1 MLEHGGKLRMAAA
14 RYHIPLD
21 EWLDLSTGINPNSW
35 QGATAPLTSWSRLP
49 EDEDGLCEA
58 AGAYYGVTD
67 LLPVAGSQAA
77 IQILPNVYPQSRVA
91 VLTPSYNEHAHAW
104 RRAGHQVDLI
114 GENQLETAVDCH
126 NIVVVVNPNNP
137 TGLCFAPKTLL
148 HWHERLVARGGC
160 LLVDEAFMDATPDHS
175 LAPYA
180 HRKGLIVL
188 RSLGKFFGLAGA
200 RVGFVLAEKCLLK
213 KLADVLGPWTISGPS
228 RWFSTQALRDQ
239 DWQMVMRQQLKSNA
253 TRLSQ
258 RLTDYGLSPD
268 GGSALFQFM
277 VTPQAKMIHTYLAQ
291 QGILTRLFNDPYPS
305 SLRFGLP
312 GTELEW
318 QRLQQA
324 LADLNLSPVREQSA

>member
-1 MLEHGGKLRMAAA
+1 MAAA
-14 RYHIPLD
+14 RYNISLD
-21 EWLDLSTGINPNSW
+21 EWLDLSTGINPDNW
-35 QGATAPLTSWSRLP
+35 QGATAPITSWSRLP
-49 EDEDGLCEA
+49 ENEDGLREA
-58 AGAYYGVTD
+58 ACAYYGVTD

-77 IQILPNVYPQSRVA
+77 IQILPNVYQKSRVA

-114 GENQLETAVDCH
+114 DEYQLESAIDSH
-126 NIVVVVNPNNP
+126 NTVVVVNPNNP
-137 TGLCFAPKTLL
+137 TGLCFSPETLL

-160 LLVDEAFMDATPDHS
+160 LLVDEAFMDATPNNS

-200 RVGFVLAEKCLLK
+200 RVGFVLAEKYFLK
-213 KLADVLGPWTISGPS
+213 KLAEALGPWTISGPS
-228 RWFSTQALRDQ
+228 RWIATQALCDQ

-253 TRLSQ
+253 IRLSQ
-258 RLTDYGLSPD
+258 QLTDYGLSPD
-268 GGSALFQFM
+268 GGSALFQFI
-277 VTPQAKMIHTYLAQ
+277 VTPQAQVIHTYLAQ
-291 QGILTRLFNDPYPS
+291 QGILTRLFNNPYPS

-324 LADLNLSPVREQSA
+324 LADLSLSPVLEQSA